1 MSAAHV
7 DRAHHEAPASRW
19 RERLRRLAIIVLVVV
34 LIGAAANLFGWDLS
48 GWFEDLWNTI
58 TKISIGYL
66 LAGIAL
72 ITLQTTTTAYAWY
85 SILRFAYGRVAV
97 RWMQVYA
104 CYATAVALNFVLPA
118 NLGTFVMLLMFLAT
132 IAGAT
137 FAGVIAG
144 YVVQKVFYTAIGVGT
159 WLYLF
164 LSLGDTFKPA
174 VRLHRRTPRLR
185 RDHPGRRRGPDRA
198 RRTAPEGP
206 HREVVGAG
214 QGGRAR
220 SSPTHA
226 PTWSGCWRR
235 RCSAGWRWWGRSRS
249 SSPPMTSPSASTR

>member
-19 RERLRRLAIIVLVVV
+19 RER
-34 LIGAAANLFGWDLS
+34 AAAAGDHRARGGPDRGRREPLRLGS
-48 GWFEDLWNTI
+48 GGWFENLWNTI
-58 TKISIGYL
+58 TKISLGYL

-85 SILRFAYGRVAV
+85 SVLRFAYGRVAV

-144 YVVQKVFYTAIGVGT
+144 YVVQKVFYTAIGVAT

-164 LSLGDTFKPA
+164 LSLGDTFKQQFGFIEEHPVSVVIILVGGA
-174 VRLHRRTPRLR
+174 ALIVLVVRI
-185 RDHPGRRRGPDRA
+185 
-198 RRTAPEGP
+198 
-206 HREVVGAG
+206 
-214 QGGRAR
+214 
-220 SSPTHA
+220 
-226 PTWSGCWRR
+226 
-235 RCSAGWRWWGRSRS
+235 
-249 SSPPMTSPSASTR
+249 